1 VALSLHRGGHGE
13 PLVLLHGIG
22 SRWQVWAP
30 ILPLLQERFTV
41 LAPTLAGGS
50 VPDLADEVLRLAGDG
65 GPFHVAGSSMG
76 GGVALELGRRG
87 AARSVTVF
95 SPIGFWGP
103 VSRRWCQVSVT
114 AARGCARAFDPA
126 LPALSRTAGGRIAL
140 FGLFFGHPARV
151 GPQAGVAD
159 ARHLATAPG
168 FAAARAAFAHHRF
181 ADPGAL
187 HGIPVTVGWGT
198 RDLILPARQA
208 RRAERLLPSARHVRL
223 PGCGHLPFADDPRAC
238 AELFPAG

>member
-1 VALSLHRGGHGE
+1 MALCTHRGGRGE

-30 ILPLLQERFTV
+30 VLPMLEERFAV
-41 LAPTLAGGS
+41 LAPTLAGAS
-50 VPDLADEVLRLAGDG
+50 VPDLADEVQRLAGD

-87 AARSVTVF
+87 AARSVTAF

-103 VSRRWCQVSVT
+103 VSRRWCQASVT
-114 AARGCARAFDPA
+114 AAKICARGFAPA
-126 LPALSRTAGGRIAL
+126 LPALSRTTAGRVAL
-140 FGLFFGHPARV
+140 FGLFFGHPGRV
-151 GPQAGVAD
+151 DPRAGVAD

-181 ADPGAL
+181 AGPLPD
-187 HGIPVTVGWGT
+187 IPVTIAWGT
-198 RDLILPARQA
+198 RDLILPAFQA
-208 RRAERLLPSARHVRL
+208 RRAQALLPSARHVRL

-238 AELFPAG
+238 ADLIAAA